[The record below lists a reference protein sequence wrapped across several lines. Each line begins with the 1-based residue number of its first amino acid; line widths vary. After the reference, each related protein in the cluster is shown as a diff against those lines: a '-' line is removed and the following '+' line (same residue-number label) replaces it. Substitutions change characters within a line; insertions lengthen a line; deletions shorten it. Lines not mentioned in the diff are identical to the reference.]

1 VSYVGGKSD
10 SNPWSWFC
18 TISVVSQT
26 LPCEDGSSCFCI
38 RLESFPKSSSKSS
51 ASSDANVDTCHL
63 RA

>member
-26 LPCEDGSSCFCI
+26 LPCEDGSSCFCM
-38 RLESFPKSSSKSS
+38 RLESLSKSGGKSS
-51 ASSDANVDTCHL
+51 ASD
-63 RA
+63 